1 MKKKESDEPIQET
14 EQPIEQEENGSDEKP
29 DVYASIQ
36 QRFNDLRSEYLDARS
51 KSINRWLGF
60 ICIVLIFFTILIP
73 IITGIAAY
81 FVYERFEDL
90 QSQMLIHVKAAE
102 QHSSDA
108 ATKASE
114 TGKYLKEIKEHNAT
128 IKGIVAKLTSKDF
141 TNPNKVAV
149 LQSTI
154 EDILKNPAISLE
166 DRAIIEAY
174 RLQKEGKT
182 TDAIEKWRSI
192 ANTAKGVNNALVAS
206 AFFSIGFLHSQLNE
220 KDQAVSAYDQAIELM
235 PTFADAYTSRG
246 VVKSSLGNLEEAI
259 ADHNEA
265 IRLNPNF
272 VEAYINRGTAKRALN
287 QHEAAI
293 SDFDE
298 AIRLDPN
305 SAVAYTFRGVSKGAL
320 GRHAEAVADHNEAI
334 RLNPNYV
341 DAYINR
347 GSAKRA
353 LGDHA
358 GGKKDMDKAVDLAKE
373 LKVSEGMVENEKE

>member
-1 MKKKESDEPIQET
+1 MKNKDSDEPIQAT
-14 EQPIEQEENGSDEKP
+14 DQPIEQETNGADEKQG
-29 DVYASIQ
+29 VYASIQ
-36 QRFNDLRSEYLDARS
+36 QQFNDLRSEYLDARS

-73 IITGIAAY
+73 VITGIAVY
-81 FVYERFEDL
+81 FVYDRFGDL

-102 QHSSDA
+102 QH
-108 ATKASE
+108 ASE
-114 TGKYLKEIKEHNAT
+114 AAKNASEAAKYLKEIKEQNT
-128 IKGIVAKLTSKDF
+128 IVKGIVTKLTSKDF

-166 DRAIIEAY
+166 DKAIIEAY

-182 TDAIEKWRSI
+182 TEAIEKWRSI
-192 ANTAKGVNNALVAS
+192 ANTAKGVNNELVARS
-206 AFFSIGFLHSQLNE
+206 FFSIGFLHSQLNE

-246 VVKSSLGNLEEAI
+246 VVKSALGNLEEAI
-259 ADHNEA
+259 ADHSEA
-265 IRLNPNF
+265 IRLNPEF
-272 VEAYINRGTAKRALN
+272 AEAYINRGTAKRSLN
-287 QHEAAI
+287 QHVDAI

-298 AIRLDPN
+298 AIRLDAN
-305 SAVAYTFRGVSKGAL
+305 SAVAWTLRGVSKGAL
-320 GRHAEAVADHNEAI
+320 GRHQEAVADHNEAI
-334 RLNPNYV
+334 QLNPNYV

-353 LGDHA
+353 LGDHN

-373 LKVSEGMVENEKE
+373 LKVSESGDTE

>member
-1 MKKKESDEPIQET
+1 MKSKETDESIQET
-14 EQPIEQEENGSDEKP
+14 EQPIEQEAKGSDEKP
-29 DVYASIQ
+29 DVYSSIH

-73 IITGIAAY
+73 IITGVAAY
-81 FVYERFEDL
+81 FVYDRFEDL
-90 QSQMLIHVKAAE
+90 QAQMLIHVKAAE

-108 ATKASE
+108 AKNASE
-114 TGKYLKEIKEHNAT
+114 TAQHLKEIKEHHT
-128 IKGIVAKLTSKDF
+128 TVKGIVGKLTSKDF
-141 TNPNKVAV
+141 TNPNKVEI

-154 EDILKNPAISLE
+154 EGILKNPAISLE
-166 DRAIIEAY
+166 DKAIIEAY
-174 RLQKEGKT
+174 RLQKENKL

-192 ANTAKGVNNALVAS
+192 ANTAKGVNNELVAR
-206 AFFSIGFLHSQLNE
+206 AFFSIGFLHTELNE

-259 ADHNEA
+259 ADHSEA
-265 IRLNPNF
+265 IRLDSKF

-287 QHEAAI
+287 KHEEAVL
-293 SDFDE
+293 DFDE
-298 AIRLDPN
+298 AIQLDAN
-305 SAVAYTFRGVSKGAL
+305 SAVAYTHRGVSKGAL
-320 GRHAEAVADHNEAI
+320 GRNQEAVADYNEAI
-334 RLNPNYV
+334 RLRPNYV

-353 LGDHA
+353 LGDMD
-358 GGKKDMDKAVDLAKE
+358 GWKKDMDKALDLAKE
-373 LKVSEGMVENEKE
+373 LKVGEGE